1 MSLQSTF
8 VKISIPQLA
17 YRAAFRMITASHT
30 VVDPTALERHAGDYL
45 GIIGD
50 TLVSLLSSDNLKCVI
65 WGVDALFPLI
75 CPLQVL

>member
-1 MSLQSTF
+1 MSLPSTF

-17 YRAAFRMITASHT
+17 YRAAFRMITASKT

-45 GIIGD
+45 GIGD